1 MLIAWLRKTIKIS
14 FFFCRVEFKIT
25 KIVGHQ
31 MFSVLLVYWK
41 VLIDFTIILEIWKK
55 KKNHEKIIKRK
66 RWEKMEKQQWANAD
80 ENQKQVKTLKLHIK
94 KLREKYKTAINE
106 ETKKR
111 KERENENISCR
122 RTNEKQ
128 RVKTK

>member
-1 MLIAWLRKTIKIS
+1 
-14 FFFCRVEFKIT
+14 
-25 KIVGHQ
+25 